1 MAGVPKTV
9 FFCCSLYQVDIHVK
23 CLIFPR
29 QFIILQLINNSINFR
44 SKRTVNK
51 HDWHVTLETYQKIDK
66 SEISFKSLSG
76 ASTSLEWNDTLF
88 MSTARSLFSFN
99 SGDAPRTLV

>member
-1 MAGVPKTV
+1 MAGEPKTV

-29 QFIILQLINNSINFR
+29 QFIILQLINNSINFY

-51 HDWHVTLETYQKIDK
+51 
-66 SEISFKSLSG
+66 
-76 ASTSLEWNDTLF
+76 
-88 MSTARSLFSFN
+88 ARLVRNF
-99 SGDAPRTLV
+99 GDLPEDR